1 MSREFDSILKNEN
14 SKNDRLHDFK
24 KIPNDHI
31 QLNPFLRISSECKWF
46 VHFFT
51 FFKNQFFELPTAL
64 LYRYYKILILSDEN
78 ALYATMHNV
87 ILCSVLFRDSPGCSR
102 SRYSVNLKYFGERT
116 F

>member
-1 MSREFDSILKNEN
+1 MNFKSYIEKCKQKSNATQGKISSLMSREFDSILKNEN

-51 FFKNQFFELPTAL
+51 FFKNQFFELPTL
-64 LYRYYKILILSDEN
+64 LYTTKS
-78 ALYATMHNV
+78 
-87 ILCSVLFRDSPGCSR
+87 
-102 SRYSVNLKYFGERT
+102 
-116 F
+116 